1 MECNKMVDNTEVK
14 TISPS
19 ILGRN
24 RKKYET
30 MRQLDG
36 MTEKQV
42 KSTMSLDVK
51 LYNKQNNTA
60 FTLDDYVNM
69 LESLNKKSETGKRD
83 KDKSTRDS
91 LITETQDVLSIIN
104 LAVSVKRG
112 ESQLTPKQKAK
123 CFDVLADY
131 GEILTNHL
139 KSAFSPIG
147 GMSMFWNPSSQVS
160 EAGDGLS
167 VYIGG
172 WDDGSKNPRYQYAPR
187 KCPISKRSG
196 YRDDSF
202 DVNIYDLNVKA
213 IPEQTETIEQT
224 ETQS

>member
-1 MECNKMVDNTEVK
+1 
-14 TISPS
+14 
-19 ILGRN
+19 
-24 RKKYET
+24 

-83 KDKSTRDS
+83 KDKLTRDS
-91 LITETQDVLSIIN
+91 LITETQDLLSIVN

-131 GEILTNHL
+131 GEVLTNHL
-139 KSAFSPIG
+139 KTAFSPIG
-147 GMSMFWNPSSQVS
+147 GMSMFWNPSSQ
-160 EAGDGLS
+160 AKDGKDGLS

-172 WDDGSKNPRYQYAPR
+172 WEDGSNKPRYQYAPR

-202 DVNIYDLNVKA
+202 EVSIYSL
-213 IPEQTETIEQT
+213 TETPKQT
-224 ETQS
+224 ETQTETSETQS

>member
-1 MECNKMVDNTEVK
+1 VSDTEVK

-24 RKKYET
+24 RKKYDT

-42 KSTMSLDVK
+42 KQTMTLDVK

-83 KDKSTRDS
+83 KDKLTRDS
-91 LITETQDVLSIIN
+91 LITETQDLLSIVN

-131 GEILTNHL
+131 GEVLTNHL
-139 KSAFSPIG
+139 KTAFSPIG
-147 GMSMFWNPSSQVS
+147 GMTMFWNPSSQ
-160 EAGDGLS
+160 AKDGKDGLS

-172 WDDGSKNPRYQYAPR
+172 WEDGSNKPRYQYAPR

-202 DVNIYDLNVKA
+202 EVSIYSL
-213 IPEQTETIEQT
+213 TETPKQT
-224 ETQS
+224 ETQTETSETQS

>member
-1 MECNKMVDNTEVK
+1 MSDTEVK

-24 RKKYET
+24 RKKYDT

-42 KSTMSLDVK
+42 KQTMTLDVK

-83 KDKSTRDS
+83 KDKLTRDS
-91 LITETQDVLSIIN
+91 LITETQDLLSIVN

-131 GEILTNHL
+131 GEVLTNHL
-139 KSAFSPIG
+139 KTAFSPIG
-147 GMSMFWNPSSQVS
+147 GMTMFWNPSSQ
-160 EAGDGLS
+160 AKDGKDGLS

-172 WDDGSKNPRYQYAPR
+172 WEDGSNKPRYQYAPR

-202 DVNIYDLNVKA
+202 EVSIYSL
-213 IPEQTETIEQT
+213 TETPKQT
-224 ETQS
+224 ETQTETSETQS

>member
-24 RKKYET
+24 RKKYDT

-42 KSTMSLDVK
+42 KQTMTLDVK

-83 KDKSTRDS
+83 KDKLTRDS
-91 LITETQDVLSIIN
+91 LITETQDLLSIVN

-131 GEILTNHL
+131 GEVLTNHL
-139 KSAFSPIG
+139 KTAFSPIG
-147 GMSMFWNPSSQVS
+147 GMTMFWNPSSQ
-160 EAGDGLS
+160 AKDGKDGLS

-172 WDDGSKNPRYQYAPR
+172 WEDGSNKPRYQYAPR

-202 DVNIYDLNVKA
+202 EVSIYSL
-213 IPEQTETIEQT
+213 TETPKQT
-224 ETQS
+224 ETQTETSETQS